1 MEIKN
6 LFNDLKKL
14 GKKKYYSRNGEEE
27 LFFKNISIEI
37 EIVSYNGLL
46 DIIISNKYG
55 RKNYLY
61 SESLTD
67 LQKNEIYLIINGN
80 YSTEIK
86 CKKISSILFSVFQS
100 DMNLQ

>member
-46 DIIISNKYG
+46 DIIISMV
-55 RKNYLY
+55 
-61 SESLTD
+61 E
-67 LQKNEIYLIINGN
+67 
-80 YSTEIK
+80 
-86 CKKISSILFSVFQS
+86 KITYILKA
-100 DMNLQ
+100 